1 MSVFEIGMKL
11 TILQKFVRPQPFTWW
26 LVVKLQEV
34 KPSSFIIIRVIIW
47 EMEGLKLQ
55 QI

>member
-1 MSVFEIGMKL
+1 MKF
-11 TILQKFVRPQPFTWW
+11 TILQKCIRAPTIYWW
-26 LVVKLQEV
+26 LVVKLEEV

-47 EMEGLKLQ
+47 EMEGRKLQ

>member
-1 MSVFEIGMKL
+1 MRPHIYL
-11 TILQKFVRPQPFTWW
+11 AAVR
-26 LVVKLQEV
+26 LQEV